1 MKEALFFL
9 AGLGLGVGG
18 TYIVLKGSYDRQ
30 LEDEVAEL
38 MNYTRKPKKG
48 RKKASKRV
56 TEASEESEEESK
68 KPEEI
73 RDENDEFKPVKNP
86 DIDPEDREG
95 YSKIV
100 KANYS
105 KEDPGDII
113 KEKRKNKGK
122 ANTIFL
128 LSPGAFAHS
137 EKEQKTVILYKDGVV
152 VNEEDPDEIIDNG
165 YALLGGNDVI
175 KEAEETEEGTVY
187 IRNLNLDIDYE
198 VIMADENYD
207 GFSPDQG
214 PEDE

>member
-56 TEASEESEEESK
+56 TEASEEAEEGSK
-68 KPEEI
+68 K
-73 RDENDEFKPVKNP
+73 
-86 DIDPEDREG
+86 PEDREG

-113 KEKRKNKGK
+113 KEKRKNKSK